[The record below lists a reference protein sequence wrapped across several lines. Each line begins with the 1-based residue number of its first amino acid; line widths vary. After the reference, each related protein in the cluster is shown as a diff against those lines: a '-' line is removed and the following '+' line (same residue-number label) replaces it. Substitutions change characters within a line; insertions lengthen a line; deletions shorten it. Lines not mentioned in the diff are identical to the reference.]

1 MSRAA
6 ESVFVSYAG
15 ADRAWA
21 EWVAWHLREAGHRVE
36 LDVWDWRTGDNFV
49 ERMEQALRRATAVVA
64 LFSNTYFDPA
74 RWTHEE
80 WTSVVAGRRR
90 LVPLTI
96 TPLSGIDIPD
106 ILAAAIRKDLHGLDE
121 QAAITALRD
130 AVDGPTGP
138 LTPPQFP
145 GSTPVSAPRE
155 DASGGRPRLPSSAG
169 MPGVWNVPS
178 RNPRFTGREASMTRV
193 REGLLDG
200 GQAVVQAVHGLGGIG
215 KTQLALEYAHRFA
228 SQYDVVW
235 WIDAEQADQIPV
247 HYTELATRL
256 GIATAEAG
264 TGHSTQS
271 LLAHLR
277 TLDRWLIVLD
287 NAEDPG
293 VFKSV
298 LPPAGP
304 GHVLITSRNPGWKD
318 TVPSHGLDVFARGD
332 SVAYLTTSIPRIA
345 AEQADALA
353 DDLGD
358 LPLALAQAA
367 GIITTGMT
375 PDRYRHLLTSKT
387 TALMGNGGPP
397 NYPASLAATVDIAT
411 ARLADEHPQAADL
424 LRLAAF
430 LGPDPIPTAWLETS
444 RDQMATLTVDP
455 DDFMW
460 PQTALQP
467 LARFG
472 LANVDHETFQIH
484 RLIQAIVRDHSGEAD
499 TTAAEDDV
507 SALLTAIAPT
517 DTDDPATWSTWASLT
532 SHLTARLHAIAQHP
546 PLHQTLI
553 NTVDY
558 LCVSGQARAGR
569 YLATT
574 LRPAWI
580 ATLGDD
586 HPDTLSITYG
596 LATSLAHLGEYEQ
609 ARRMH
614 ADSLERRRRA
624 LGDNHPDTLQS
635 ANNLASTL
643 AHLGEY
649 EQARRMD
656 EGTLQ
661 RRRRALGDD
670 HPDTLQSAH
679 NLATALARLGEY
691 EQARRLHADTLERH
705 RRTLGDDHPVTLHSA
720 NNLSGTLARLGEY
733 KQARRLYEDTL
744 ERRRRALGDDHPDTL
759 SSANNLAT
767 TLSGLGEYEQGRR
780 MHEDTLERR
789 RRALG
794 DDHPDTLQSANN
806 LASTLARVGEYE
818 PARRMHEDTLEHR
831 RRALGDDHPDTLQSA
846 NNLATTLS
854 SLGEYEQ
861 GRRMHEDTLERRQ
874 RTLGNDH
881 PDTLQSAHNL
891 SGTLDRL
898 GEYEQGRRMDE
909 DTLERRRRT
918 LGDNHPDTLQ
928 TANNLATAL
937 SRLGDY
943 EQGRRM
949 HEDTLERRRRT
960 LGDNH
965 PDTLQSA
972 NNLASVLAGLRQFT
986 EAEQLLR
993 DTRARSRRVVG
1004 DDHPDTQKV
1013 TENLAR
1019 VLTALGRPFEAQK
1032 LRASGSKGGK
1042 RRARR
1047 KHR

>member
-1 MSRAA
+1 MSEAA

-49 ERMEQALRRATAVVA
+49 ERMDQALRRATAVVA
-64 LFSNTYFDPA
+64 LFSNNYFDPA

-96 TPLSGIDIPD
+96 APLSGIDIPD
-106 ILAAAIRKDLHGLDE
+106 ILASAIRKDLHGLDE
-121 QAAITALRD
+121 QAAITALRN

-145 GSTPVSAPRE
+145 GAAAAPALGE
-155 DASGGRPRLPSSAG
+155 DASGGRPRLPTSAG

-193 REGLLDG
+193 RENLLDD

-256 GIATAEAG
+256 GIATPEAG
-264 TGHSTQS
+264 TGHSTHS
-271 LLAHLR
+271 LLEYLR
-277 TLDRWLIVLD
+277 TRDRWLIVLD

-293 VFKSV
+293 AFKSV
-298 LPPAGP
+298 LPTGP

-318 TVPSHGLDVFARGD
+318 TVLSHGLDVFARSD

-367 GIITTGMT
+367 GVITTGMT
-375 PDRYRHLLTSKT
+375 TDRYRHLLTSKT

-397 NYPASLAATVDIAT
+397 NYPASLAVTVDIAT

-444 RDQMATLTVDP
+444 RDRLATLAVGP

-484 RLIQAIVRDHSGEAD
+484 RLTQAIVRDHTGEAD

-507 SALLTAIAPT
+507 TTLLTTIAPT
-517 DTDDPATWSTWASLT
+517 DTDAPASWSTWASLT
-532 SHLTARLHAIAQHP
+532 SHLTARLHAIAPHP

-553 NTVDY
+553 RTVDY
-558 LCVSGQARAGR
+558 LSVSGRARAGR
-569 YLATT
+569 DLATT
-574 LRPAWI
+574 LRPLWTAD
-580 ATLGDD
+580 LGED
-586 HPDTLSITYG
+586 HPDALSITFA
-596 LATSLAHLGEYEQ
+596 LATSLAHLGEYGE
-609 ARRMH
+609 ARRLH
-614 ADSLERRRRA
+614 EDTFERRRRI
-624 LGDNHPDTLQS
+624 
-635 ANNLASTL
+635 
-643 AHLGEY
+643 
-649 EQARRMD
+649 
-656 EGTLQ
+656 
-661 RRRRALGDD
+661 
-670 HPDTLQSAH
+670 
-679 NLATALARLGEY
+679 
-691 EQARRLHADTLERH
+691 
-705 RRTLGDDHPVTLHSA
+705 
-720 NNLSGTLARLGEY
+720 
-733 KQARRLYEDTL
+733 
-744 ERRRRALGDDHPDTL
+744 
-759 SSANNLAT
+759 
-767 TLSGLGEYEQGRR
+767 
-780 MHEDTLERR
+780 
-789 RRALG
+789 LG

-806 LASTLARVGEYE
+806 LA
-818 PARRMHEDTLEHR
+818 
-831 RRALGDDHPDTLQSA
+831 
-846 NNLATTLS
+846 
-854 SLGEYEQ
+854 
-861 GRRMHEDTLERRQ
+861 
-874 RTLGNDH
+874 
-881 PDTLQSAHNL
+881 
-891 SGTLDRL
+891 GTLDRL
-898 GEYEQGRRMDE
+898 GEYEQARRMHE
-909 DTLERRRRT
+909 DALERRRRILGDDQPDT
-918 LGDNHPDTLQ
+918 LGSANNLAGAMGSLRQFAEAEPLHRDTHARSRRVLGVDHPDTL
-928 TANNLATAL
+928 T
-937 SRLGDY
+937 
-943 EQGRRM
+943 
-949 HEDTLERRRRT
+949 
-960 LGDNH
+960 
-965 PDTLQSA
+965 SA
-972 NNLASVLAGLRQFT
+972 NNLASTLDSLGEYEQARRMHEDALERRRRILGDDHPDTLGSANNLAGTLASLRQFA

-993 DTRARSRRVVG
+993 DTHARSRRVLGV
-1004 DDHPDTQKV
+1004 DHPDTQQV
-1013 TENLAR
+1013 IENLAQ
-1019 VLTALGRPFEAQK
+1019 VLIAQGRPFEAQK